1 MGHDVNKGQDGI
13 GWRNDMP
20 QRLRRLGTASAA
32 VSAGALV
39 LVLAAPAAEAAA
51 ETCKKGVDP
60 ESTVENW
67 KCNLGN
73 LREAITPKS
82 PTPAPPPKTVK
93 PVPEKST
100 KKTRTPAKAPAK
112 APRKAPSAPGGG
124 RATAGG
130 PAPMTGPGGLKPYS
144 GQTPATAAGL
154 PGVLPTPEIAADP
167 NAPGGTAAMPQT
179 RLISP
184 VAASGQD
191 NGQMMLVA
199 AAAGAAGAVGALNM
213 SVAGRALRRR
223 RGAR

>member
-1 MGHDVNKGQDGI
+1 
-13 GWRNDMP
+13 MP

-39 LVLAAPAAEAAA
+39 LVLAAPAAEAA

-73 LREAITPKS
+73 LRESLTPKS
-82 PTPAPPPKTVK
+82 PTPAPAPSRTVK
-93 PVPEKST
+93 PEKST
-100 KKTRTPAKAPAK
+100 KKTRTPARAPAK
-112 APRKAPSAPGGG
+112 APRKTSSAPSGG
-124 RATAGG
+124 RGAASG

-144 GQTPATAAGL
+144 GQAPATAAGL

-167 NAPGGTAAMPQT
+167 NAYRNVSGGTAAMPQT

-184 VAASGQD
+184 VAATGQD
-191 NGQMMLVA
+191 NGQTLLVA
-199 AAAGAAGAVGALNM
+199 AAAGAAGAVGALNL

-223 RGAR
+223 REAR

>member
-1 MGHDVNKGQDGI
+1 
-13 GWRNDMP
+13 MP

-39 LVLAAPAAEAAA
+39 VVLAAPAAEA

-60 ESTVENW
+60 QSTIENW

-73 LREAITPKS
+73 LREGLTPK
-82 PTPAPPPKTVK
+82 PTPTPTPTKTAK

-112 APRKAPSAPGGG
+112 APRKPASAPSGGQG
-124 RATAGG
+124 AASG
-130 PAPMTGPGGLKPYS
+130 PAPMTGALKPYK
-144 GQTPATAAGL
+144 GQAPVTAPGL

-167 NAPGGTAAMPQT
+167 NAYTNASGGTAAVPQT

-191 NGQMMLVA
+191 NGQMLLVA
-199 AAAGAAGAVGALNM
+199 AAAGAAGAVGALHI

-223 RGAR
+223 REAR